1 MDLATFMLIKE
12 RMEELGSVTDKG
24 VMLPRSFRLS
34 RILGCCYC
42 GCERGYRLHAVRALL
57 PGPPH
62 VCVCV
67 CMPPSY
73 ACTAARTSAFLCV
86 YVHACMLCCLAAL
99 TTGRLCAWPY
109 VPVRVCMA
117 TCARACVHGHICPC
131 VCAWPHVPV
140 FECMATCAHA

>member
-67 CMPPSY
+67 C
-73 ACTAARTSAFLCV
+73 
-86 YVHACMLCCLAAL
+86 VHACMLRVPCCPDLRIFVCVCACLHAL
-99 TTGRLCAWPY
+99 LPCRPDYWTF
-109 VPVRVCMA
+109 VCMA
-117 TCARACVHGHICPC
+117 ICARACVHGHMCPC
-131 VCAWPHVPV
+131 VCAWPHMPV
-140 FECMATCAHA
+140 RMCMATCACV